1 MSSPAIFDSLTHPMP
16 DGNWL
21 HAHYRGRNTVESLL
35 VQMREARVVKA
46 FAVGLGERIGE
57 YHEDTYADWVRAA
70 SPDLLPVAFVDI
82 PVALQMGADAYIQRL
97 HARGY
102 VGIKIHP
109 RIAEITL
116 AHPFLPELIRAAH
129 AHRLIVF
136 VCTYFW
142 NSRHDAYDSDVHAMQ
157 RLLSA
162 TIGCKLILLHGGVV
176 RLLECAEIVRHFPQ
190 VILDLSFTLCKYP
203 GSSLDADIRYLFA
216 HYDRRICVGSDS
228 PEFSLND
235 LRNRFDQLS
244 DGLDLARC
252 TRIASGNL
260 QSYLEQW

>member
-1 MSSPAIFDSLTHPMP
+1 MSNPAIFDSLTHPMP
-16 DGNWL
+16 DGNWI
-21 HAHYRGRNTVESLL
+21 HTKYRGRNTVESLL
-35 VQMREARVVKA
+35 AQMREAGVIKA
-46 FAVGLGERIGE
+46 FAVGLGQSIGG

-70 SPDLLPVAFVDI
+70 SPDLLPIAYVDI
-82 PVALQMGADAYIQRL
+82 PVALQMGVDAYIQRV
-97 HARGY
+97 HSRGY

-116 AHPFLPELIRAAH
+116 AHPMLPELIRAAH
-129 AHRLIVF
+129 ACRLIVF

-142 NSRHDAYDSDVHAMQ
+142 NSRVDAYESDMQAIQ

-190 VILDLSFTLCKYP
+190 VMLDLSFTMCKYP

-216 HYDRRICVGSDS
+216 HYDRRLCVGSDS
-228 PEFSLND
+228 PEFSLTE
-235 LRNRFDQLS
+235 LRNRFNQLS
-244 DGLDLARC
+244 DGLDLARS

-260 QSYLEQW
+260 LAYLEQW